1 MSETKIVKLLNYMAK
16 FLLIDR
22 IKVVLKS
29 VDNPVKVP
37 APTEFKGIPILDNRK
52 SFFAGVDE
60 IWDLFNHAMKSAE
73 IARDGSF

>member
-29 VDNPVKVP
+29 VDNPKL
-37 APTEFKGIPILDNRK
+37 KGK
-52 SFFAGVDE
+52 E
-60 IWDLFNHAMKSAE
+60 Q
-73 IARDGSF
+73 

>member
-29 VDNPVKVP
+29 VDNPNLMGNDP
-37 APTEFKGIPILDNRK
+37 SL
-52 SFFAGVDE
+52 
-60 IWDLFNHAMKSAE
+60 
-73 IARDGSF
+73 